1 MNGKQYLKNQ
11 LPTLVLN
18 VLGMTALAVFLLLSG
33 SNKDSVAIILFVW
46 LLVLAGSMVIGYV
59 GRKKQME
66 KLLLLTEQLE
76 EPYLIAELMKFPERA
91 DDQVFY
97 QILKL
102 AEKSMLERIGTIQR
116 ERLEYKEYI
125 EQWIHEVKTPITA
138 MKLLCENNRSPLTRE
153 LLAELEKTNRFTD
166 QALYYARSE
175 HTEKDYLVRE
185 IRLFDA
191 VHQAIS
197 DNKYL
202 LQQNSVQIEVQET
215 DETVYSD
222 EKWICFILNQL
233 IVNAVKYRNE
243 QLRLKFYSEHTGDQI
258 ILCVQDNGIGI
269 SNSDLPR
276 IFEKGFTGE
285 NGRTTAQNATGIG
298 LYLCKKLC
306 DKLGIG
312 ISAISGDEGTT
323 LRLSFYINNF
333 VHQVQS

>member
-46 LLVLAGSMVIGYV
+46 LLVLAESMVIGYV

-66 KLLLLTEQLE
+66 KLLLLTEQLD

-243 QLRLKFYSEHTGDQI
+243 QSRLKFYSEHTGDQI

-269 SNSDLPR
+269 SNRDLPR